1 MCTYVQGT
9 LTFVRIYSG
18 TLETGTFVSNP
29 NKGKKERIGRIQLMH
44 ANNREDIKVH
54 SLVGSFQTDHMF
66 HLPWLGLHDL
76 CNLLRYYM
84 QVACLAEVFVCGWDS
99 TS

>member
-1 MCTYVQGT
+1 MQGT

-54 SLVGSFQTDHMF
+54 SQSDQLFLASCEAKELLAMAA
-66 HLPWLGLHDL
+66 HL
-76 CNLLRYYM
+76 CSM
-84 QVACLAEVFVCGWDS
+84 QS
-99 TS
+99 

>member
-1 MCTYVQGT
+1 MLVPSSKPRRNVVRIVPRCAPAVSCLVRCLQGT

-44 ANNREDIKVH
+44 ANNREDIKV
-54 SLVGSFQTDHMF
+54 FQSA
-66 HLPWLGLHDL
+66 LP
-76 CNLLRYYM
+76 
-84 QVACLAEVFVCGWDS
+84 A
-99 TS
+99 

>member
-1 MCTYVQGT
+1 MQGT

-54 SLVGSFQTDHMF
+54 SLGSPCSADHMF
-66 HLPWLGLHDL
+66 MPP
-76 CNLLRYYM
+76 
-84 QVACLAEVFVCGWDS
+84 
-99 TS
+99 

>member
-1 MCTYVQGT
+1 MQGT

-44 ANNREDIKVH
+44 ANNREDIKVQDLLSLWQSHASANHMLLPITCFCPPHATATHMLLLNTCFH
-54 SLVGSFQTDHMF
+54 SH
-66 HLPWLGLHDL
+66 
-76 CNLLRYYM
+76 
-84 QVACLAEVFVCGWDS
+84 VATAMPV
-99 TS
+99 

>member
-1 MCTYVQGT
+1 MQGT

-44 ANNREDIKVH
+44 ANNREDIKVSRH
-54 SLVGSFQTDHMF
+54 LTDKPTPCF
-66 HLPWLGLHDL
+66 WSALHLHT
-76 CNLLRYYM
+76 C
-84 QVACLAEVFVCGWDS
+84 VACA
-99 TS
+99 TQRP

>member
-1 MCTYVQGT
+1 MQGT

-44 ANNREDIKVH
+44 ANNREDIKVGQLTPVSMKCKH
-54 SLVGSFQTDHMF
+54 ICAAICTAIICTFCAL
-66 HLPWLGLHDL
+66 W
-76 CNLLRYYM
+76 
-84 QVACLAEVFVCGWDS
+84 
-99 TS
+99 

>member
-1 MCTYVQGT
+1 MQGT

-54 SLVGSFQTDHMF
+54 SQSDQLS
-66 HLPWLGLHDL
+66 
-76 CNLLRYYM
+76 
-84 QVACLAEVFVCGWDS
+84 LAAVKQRSC
-99 TS
+99 

>member
-1 MCTYVQGT
+1 MQGT

-44 ANNREDIKVH
+44 ANNREDIKVQYFAVL
-54 SLVGSFQTDHMF
+54 LVPTAWFRPYEAMA
-66 HLPWLGLHDL
+66 LI
-76 CNLLRYYM
+76 
-84 QVACLAEVFVCGWDS
+84 
-99 TS
+99 

>member
-1 MCTYVQGT
+1 MQGT

-54 SLVGSFQTDHMF
+54 FAALLLPRTCFCQAVTGLCSVHSYPIRGFANSNTRKYDVVGDTFSI
-66 HLPWLGLHDL
+66 
-76 CNLLRYYM
+76 RAY
-84 QVACLAEVFVCGWDS
+84 V
-99 TS
+99 